1 MQTEYEY
8 QKARQQQALAR
19 INRAYEAHV
28 AVAMDQFEQ
37 MKVMH
42 DRMLEHL
49 AAIKEQE
56 VADVQAQFA
65 LPA

>member
-19 INRAYEAHV
+19 INRTYEAYV

-37 MKVMH
+37 MKAMH